1 MSAECL
7 RVRVGVCTCMFVCT
21 CTFVCTCYL
30 VHVQYGF
37 DEIGMLSHPIFDGES
52 YRCFTIRHNT
62 YYYISNSVSYF
73 KYALV
78 KVTIASAVLIV

>member
-1 MSAECL
+1 MCAWACVRACL
-7 RVRVGVCTCMFVCT
+7 C
-21 CTFVCTCYL
+21 
-30 VHVQYGF
+30 VHVRLCVPVIWFMYNMDLMKSECYHTLFLTGN
-37 DEIGMLSHPIFDGES
+37 DAS